1 MLVFSISL
9 ALGSVMLETTSNG
22 TNAGRDDA
30 WFDWCG
36 ELMKLSLFGGWC
48 SRLVALTS
56 DESGD
61 EDEQQEV
68 DDDGDSS
75 NGSSSPAK

>member
-1 MLVFSISL
+1 MMVPP
-9 ALGSVMLETTSNG
+9 ALGSVMLDTTSSV
-22 TNAGRDDA
+22 TSAGRDDA
-30 WFDWCG
+30 RVGGG
-36 ELMKLSLFGGWC
+36 ELMKLSLFGC
-48 SRLVALTS
+48 CKLVALTS

-68 DDDGDSS
+68 DDDGDNS

>member
-1 MLVFSISL
+1 MALSSLPQIAFSSIV
-9 ALGSVMLETTSNG
+9 LGTTSNG
-22 TNAGRDDA
+22 ASAGRDA
-30 WFDWCG
+30 GCG
-36 ELMKLSLFGGWC
+36 REVIKLSLFC
-48 SRLVALTS
+48 RLVALTS

-75 NGSSSPAK
+75 NGSSSPVK

>member
-1 MLVFSISL
+1 M
-9 ALGSVMLETTSNG
+9 AGLGSVMLETTSNG
-22 TNAGRDDA
+22 TSAGRDDA
-30 WFDWCG
+30 RFDGSG
-36 ELMKLSLFGGWC
+36 ELMKLSLFGWC
-48 SRLVALTS
+48 RLVVLTS

>member
-1 MLVFSISL
+1 MLVLAISLSQIRL

-22 TNAGRDDA
+22 TKAGRD
-30 WFDWCG
+30 DWCG
-36 ELMKLSLFGGWC
+36 ELMELSLFGWC
-48 SRLVALTS
+48 RLVALTS

-68 DDDGDSS
+68 DDDGESS
-75 NGSSSPAK
+75 NGSSSPVK